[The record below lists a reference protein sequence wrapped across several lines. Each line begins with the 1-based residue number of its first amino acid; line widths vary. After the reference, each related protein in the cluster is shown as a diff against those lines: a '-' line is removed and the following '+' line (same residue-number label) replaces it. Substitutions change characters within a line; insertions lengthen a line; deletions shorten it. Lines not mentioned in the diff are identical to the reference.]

1 MPKWN
6 VRIAVEHAGP
16 RPTREQV
23 DTLKYYLRRRQGKV
37 SAGSNTITAAFNLTA
52 PVDYVAPVAVQLFFY
67 ALSQAEIRAR
77 KITIHLVRRA

>member
-1 MPKWN
+1 MPKWS

-23 DTLKYYLRRRQGKV
+23 DTVRYYLRRRQGKV
-37 SAGSNTITAAFNLTA
+37 SAGSNTVTAAFNLTA
-52 PVDYVAPVAVQLFFY
+52 SANYVGPVAVQLFFY

-77 KITIHLVRRA
+77 KIAIHLVRRG